1 MFQSIFHF
9 LSIVLSILYT
19 LFFMINLGPIW
30 QRDQYYFLLYCQL
43 SLCSLLVLL
52 GSYIHFTF
60 INLFLLFLVFS
71 IYPHSSYTFIAL
83 GFDMFLFLQVML
95 IILRRQEYDEILS
108 NSCKSN
114 SNTDDYPPAID
125 MTRHRQNYQNFY
137 V

>member
-1 MFQSIFHF
+1 MFQSIFYF
-9 LSIVLSILYT
+9 LSIALSIIYT
-19 LFFMINLGPIW
+19 LFFMINLRPIW

-43 SLCSLLVLL
+43 CLCSLFVLS

-60 INLFLLFLVFS
+60 INLFILFLVFS

-83 GFDMFLFLQVML
+83 GFDLFLFFQVML
-95 IILRRQEYDEILS
+95 ILRRQEYDEILS
-108 NSCKSN
+108 KPTKGN

-125 MTRHRQNYQNFY
+125 MTRHQQNYQNVY

>member
-1 MFQSIFHF
+1 MFQSIFYF
-9 LSIVLSILYT
+9 LSIALSITYT
-19 LFFMINLGPIW
+19 LFFMINLRPIW

-43 SLCSLLVLL
+43 CLCSLLVLL
-52 GSYIHFTF
+52 GSYIDFTF
-60 INLFLLFLVFS
+60 INLFILFLVFS

-83 GFDMFLFLQVML
+83 GFDLFLFFQVIL

-108 NSCKSN
+108 KPTKRK

-125 MTRHRQNYQNFY
+125 MTRQSYQNVY